1 MKERILIVDDE
12 IEILAA
18 MQRNLRN
25 DFSVTVA
32 NGAKEALEI
41 INNSSPFAVV
51 ISDFKMPEMN
61 GLELLRIVR
70 SNFPDTIRVLLTG
83 YADLDLSIKA
93 INDGYVFR
101 FLTKP
106 VEFDII
112 KQTLNECIKQY
123 QLVTAEKELLDKTLK
138 GTIKL
143 LIDIMSITNPK
154 ITNIA
159 GRIRNVAK
167 DIALQMNIQNTWEI
181 EIAGLL
187 SQLGFLAL
195 PDDIPDK
202 IFHNKSLTKEELQQY
217 KESPM
222 QAAKLIELI
231 PRLKNVA
238 LGIKYMFAN
247 YDGSNCTID
256 GFKDNKI
263 PLISRILKVA
273 YDFNYYIEI
282 GLDSIKATEKMM
294 ASPYQYDPAILTALL
309 EVNKVKNK
317 GFIIKSLPYKQLR
330 IGMILA
336 ENLKDEEGMTLISK
350 GQEITDAVVMRL
362 MTIARSKRIQE
373 PIRIIEIN
381 SNL

>member
-25 DFSVTVA
+25 DYLVTVA
-32 NGAKEALEI
+32 KGAKEALEI
-41 INNSSPFAVV
+41 INSSAPFAV
-51 ISDFKMPEMN
+51 ILSDFKMPEMN
-61 GLELLRIVR
+61 GLELLRIVK

-106 VEFDII
+106 VEFEVI
-112 KQTLNECIKQY
+112 KQTLNECIQQY
-123 QLVTAEKELLDKTLK
+123 KLVTAEKELLDKTLK

-154 ITNIA
+154 ITNIS
-159 GRIRNVAK
+159 GRIRAVAK
-167 DIALQMNIQNTWEI
+167 DIAMQMNIQNTWEI

-187 SQLGFLAL
+187 SQLGFIAL
-195 PDDIPDK
+195 SDEVADK
-202 IFHNKSLTKEELQQY
+202 IFHNKPLTKDEAMQY
-217 KESPM
+217 KESPA

-238 LGIKYMFAN
+238 EGIKFMFLN
-247 YDGSNCTID
+247 YDGSNCTLD
-256 GFKDNKI
+256 GFKENKI
-263 PLISRILKVA
+263 PLISRILKA
-273 YDFNYYIEI
+273 SYDFNFYIEI
-282 GLDSIKATEKMM
+282 GFDSIKATEKMM
-294 ASPYQYDPAILTALL
+294 ANPYQYDPTVLNALL
-309 EVNKVKNK
+309 EVNQVKRK
-317 GFIIKSLPYKQLR
+317 GFIIKSIPYKQLR

-362 MTIARSKRIQE
+362 MTIARSKKIQE
-373 PIRIIEIN
+373 PIRIVELN
-381 SNL
+381 

>member
-25 DFSVTVA
+25 DYLVTVA
-32 NGAKEALEI
+32 KGAKEALEI
-41 INNSSPFAVV
+41 INSSAPFAV
-51 ISDFKMPEMN
+51 ILSDFKMPEMN
-61 GLELLRIVR
+61 GLELLRIVK

-106 VEFDII
+106 VEFEVI
-112 KQTLNECIKQY
+112 KQTLNECIQQY
-123 QLVTAEKELLDKTLK
+123 KLVTAEKELLDKTLK

-154 ITNIA
+154 ITNISS
-159 GRIRNVAK
+159 RIRAVAK
-167 DIALQMNIQNTWEI
+167 DIAMQLNVQNTWEI

-187 SQLGFLAL
+187 SQLGFIAL
-195 PDDIPDK
+195 SDEVADK
-202 IFHNKSLTKEELQQY
+202 IFQNIPLTKDEAMQY
-217 KESPM
+217 KESPA

-238 LGIKYMFAN
+238 EGIKFMFLN
-247 YDGSNCTID
+247 YDGSNCTLD
-256 GFKDNKI
+256 GFKENKI
-263 PLISRILKVA
+263 PLISRILKA
-273 YDFNYYIEI
+273 SYDFNFYIEI

-294 ASPYQYDPAILTALL
+294 ANPYHYDPTVLNALL
-309 EVNKVKNK
+309 EVNQVKRK
-317 GFIIKSLPYKQLR
+317 GFIIKSIPYKQLR

-362 MTIARSKRIQE
+362 MTIARSKKIQE
-373 PIRIIEIN
+373 PIRIVELN
-381 SNL
+381 